1 MLLGSYSLAPRKRS
15 DPSQS
20 LSLDCGPAQ
29 VRLVSEHDKEFC
41 VLAVGSVFNYPR
53 RDLAMN
59 ALSSTRWLIA
69 REEPVPPTTAIVAA
83 MNRTEQKTIR
93 SRDDSD
99 ARFGCLAIVRNSR
112 LL

>member
-1 MLLGSYSLAPRKRS
+1 M
-15 DPSQS
+15 
-20 LSLDCGPAQ
+20 
-29 VRLVSEHDKEFC
+29 
-41 VLAVGSVFNYPR
+41 
-53 RDLAMN
+53 
-59 ALSSTRWLIA
+59 A

-83 MNRTEQKTIR
+83 MNRIEEKTIR